1 MQRLDDGRAR
11 LRLAGRWTL
20 HSRRPAPDA
29 IVAGLR
35 QDPPARSLEFD
46 GAAVEAW
53 DSSFLTYIRAVTT
66 ACGELGIAVK
76 VEGLP
81 EGPRA
86 LLELAST
93 VAARGGPRPE
103 DDDSLLH
110 RLGVIAHRAAAGFND
125 TLAFV
130 GELTISLARFVTGR
144 ARFRRADLWALLND
158 CGVQALPIVS
168 LISVLVGLILAFVG
182 AVQLQQF
189 GAQIFVA
196 NLVGI
201 AMAREMG
208 AMMTAIVMAGR
219 TGAAFAAQIGTMQV
233 NEEVDALRT
242 IGVSSMDFL
251 VAPRTVALIIMMPLL
266 CVYAIVLGI
275 IGGMIVGVGMLGIEP
290 MQYLVQTQSALGIA
304 DFAIGIFKSVVFGVI
319 IAVAGCMY
327 GIQCG
332 RSASDVGSAA
342 TSAVVTAIV
351 VIVVADGLFAVI
363 TNVLGI

>member
-1 MQRLDDGRAR
+1 
-11 LRLAGRWTL
+11 
-20 HSRRPAPDA
+20 
-29 IVAGLR
+29 
-35 QDPPARSLEFD
+35 
-46 GAAVEAW
+46 
-53 DSSFLTYIRAVTT
+53 
-66 ACGELGIAVK
+66 
-76 VEGLP
+76 
-81 EGPRA
+81 
-86 LLELAST
+86 
-93 VAARGGPRPE
+93 
-103 DDDSLLH
+103 
-110 RLGVIAHRAAAGFND
+110 
-125 TLAFV
+125 
-130 GELTISLARFVTGR
+130 
-144 ARFRRADLWALLND
+144 
-158 CGVQALPIVS
+158 
-168 LISVLVGLILAFVG
+168 
-182 AVQLQQF
+182 
-189 GAQIFVA
+189 
-196 NLVGI
+196 
-201 AMAREMG
+201 MAREMG

-304 DFAIGIFKSVVFGVI
+304 DFAIGVFKSVVFGVI

-363 TNVLGI
+363 TNMLGI